1 MGGEGLKRGPDFNR
15 AERLNLWEGL
25 NPCGA
30 GGIRTHVQTYPPKA
44 FYMLI
49 LELIV
54 GNLQEPKEPIV
65 SLAGWS

>member
-15 AERLNLWEGL
+15 AERLNLWEGY

-30 GGIRTHVQTYPPKA
+30 GGIRTHVQTYSPKA

-49 LELIV
+49 MELIV
-54 GNLQEPKEPIV
+54 EKLQEPNKPTV
-65 SLAGWS
+65 SVAE